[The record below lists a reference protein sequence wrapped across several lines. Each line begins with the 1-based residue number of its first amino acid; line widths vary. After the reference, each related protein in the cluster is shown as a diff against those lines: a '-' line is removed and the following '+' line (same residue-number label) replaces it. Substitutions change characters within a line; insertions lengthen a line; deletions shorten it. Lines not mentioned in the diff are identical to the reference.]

1 MGYKMLRLLKH
12 KTNTNTYKKQASVRL
27 ISQTCLY
34 HAIMLVLFSSLIE
47 FYLIYFYDDDTFG
60 RMLIHFLIMSNGI

>member
-12 KTNTNTYKKQASVRL
+12 KTNTNTYKKLASVRL

-34 HAIMLVLFSSLIE
+34 HA
-47 FYLIYFYDDDTFG
+47 YAHKT
-60 RMLIHFLIMSNGI
+60 NGTVM